1 MKGDLDHFE
10 HGMKSLV
17 LEGRF
22 QIFLE
27 IATWPSEDLQRIVQK
42 DKTSSKRQFPGYLGH
57 ARGARMLWAYL
68 LQGMQ
73 KSIFDSTICQILKQ
87 II

>member
-10 HGMKSLV
+10 HGMRSLV

-22 QIFLE
+22 QNIFWKL
-27 IATWPSEDLQRIVQK
+27 PHGRLGGLQRIVQK

-57 ARGARMLWAYL
+57 ARGARML
-68 LQGMQ
+68 
-73 KSIFDSTICQILKQ
+73 
-87 II
+87 